1 VVAAA
6 YPDRAVWPTTPGL
19 FGTYARF
26 LTWCA
31 SVRSEWLAWS
41 SGRSVSKLVSLAASE
56 MSGPVHKARDA
67 REGGVFGETVAALLH
82 DVTGRLL
89 RDVETRRLPLQPIRA
104 GWTDAATLLAT
115 QLASLPGQV
124 EGELL
129 AAAVKPSLRR
139 GVGWLSLAIVEL
151 LLSGVLVLVLW
162 RVGMGFIL
170 GEYAGAPML
179 LSAATLVA
187 ALLLAGHLIANLFF
201 PTLRNRFRVVLA
213 QRADNAVDTAWQQ
226 VHGVLQDHVESV
238 GRLAQQGHESLRTID
253 HIVQSLI
260 WSAEDDSE
268 VQRLFGDEAVP
279 AMQPPLPAT
288 TPVSTAERR
297 RAPQFD

>member
-1 VVAAA
+1 RLVQAAVAVVAAA

-41 SGRSVSKLVSLAASE
+41 SGESMSKFVSLGAAE
-56 MSGPVHKARDA
+56 MSGPVHKARDS
-67 REGGVFGETVAALLH
+67 RKGDGVFGETVAALLH
-82 DVTGRLL
+82 DVTERLL
-89 RDVETRRLPLQPIRA
+89 RDVETRRLPLHPIRV
-104 GWTDAATLLAT
+104 GWTDAVALLAT
-115 QLASLPGQV
+115 QLTSLPGQV

-170 GEYAGAPML
+170 GEYAGAPLL
-179 LSAATLVA
+179 LSAATLGA
-187 ALLLAGHLIANLFF
+187 ALLLAGLLLAKLLFC
-201 PTLRNRFRVVLA
+201 TLRDLSRVVLA
-213 QRADNAVDTAWQQ
+213 QRADNAVDTAWQHAQ
-226 VHGVLQDHVESV
+226 SVLQDHVESV

-253 HIVQSLI
+253 HIVQSLAR
-260 WSAEDDSE
+260 SPEDDHESSE
-268 VQRLFGDEAVP
+268 KR
-279 AMQPPLPAT
+279 
-288 TPVSTAERR
+288 
-297 RAPQFD
+297 